1 MVKDK
6 RQNYILNEIQQHK
19 KVNSKRL
26 AEELNVSE
34 DTVRRDLNELDRKGL
49 LLKIHGG
56 AISTVQRLYHY
67 NENVIFN
74 LDKKVIIANK
84 AVSLITDG
92 MVIIISG
99 GTTNLVLSRMIPKN
113 IRVTIYTYSLPIAMQ
128 LVEHPEVETIFI
140 GGKIEKKSMVT
151 VGIDVIQD
159 LSKIR
164 ADICFLGASSVNI
177 DHGITEVGYEV
188 SLVKKAMIA
197 SSDKVVSLVTSSKL
211 NDRQNYPVCTLDEIS
226 ALVTDLE
233 PSNALLKE
241 YLKADVKLL

>member
-6 RQNYILNEIQQHK
+6 RHNYILNKIQK
-19 KVNSKRL
+19 NRKVNSKRL

-74 LDKKVIIANK
+74 LEEKVTIANK
-84 AVSLITDG
+84 AVSLIKDG

-99 GTTNLVLSRMIPKN
+99 GTTNLVLSRLISKN

-128 LVEHPEVETIFI
+128 LVEHPEVEIIFI

-164 ADICFLGASSVNI
+164 ADICFLGASSI
-177 DHGITEVGYEV
+177 DVRHGITEVGYEV
-188 SLVKKAMIA
+188 SLVKKAMI
-197 SSDKVVSLVTSSKL
+197 SSSEKVVSLVTFSKL
-211 NDRQNYPVCTLDEIS
+211 NDRKNYPVCTLDKIS
-226 ALVTDLE
+226 TLVTDLDPTDE
-233 PSNALLKE
+233 LLDD
-241 YLKADVKLL
+241 YLKAGLKLL

>member
-6 RQNYILNEIQQHK
+6 RHNFILDKVRIHR
-19 KVNSKRL
+19 KVNSKKL
-26 AEELNVSE
+26 ASELNVSE

-49 LLKIHGG
+49 ILKVHGG
-56 AISTVQRLYHY
+56 AISTIQRLYHY

-74 LDKKVIIANK
+74 HDKKVIIANK
-84 AVSLITDG
+84 AVSLIKDG

-99 GTTNLVLSRMIPKN
+99 GTTNLVLSRLIPKN

-128 LVEHPEVETIFI
+128 LIEHPEVETIFI

-164 ADICFLGASSVNI
+164 ADICFLGASSVDV

-197 SSDKVVSLVTSSKL
+197 SSEKVVSLVTSAKL
-211 NDRQNYPVCTLDEIS
+211 NDRQNYAVCPLNKIAT
-226 ALVTDLE
+226 LVTDLA
-233 PSNALLKE
+233 PSDDALKD

>member
-6 RQNYILNEIQQHK
+6 RHNYMLDKIRMHG
-19 KVNSKRL
+19 KVNSKKL
-26 AEELNVSE
+26 AIELNVSE

-49 LLKIHGG
+49 LLKVHGG

-67 NENVIFN
+67 NENVIYD
-74 LDKKVIIANK
+74 LEKKVVIANK
-84 AVSLITDG
+84 AVSLISDG

-113 IRVTIYTYSLPIAMQ
+113 VRVTIYTYSLPIAMQ
-128 LVEHPEVETIFI
+128 LIEHPEVETIFI

-164 ADICFLGASSVNI
+164 ADICFLGASSVDI

-211 NDRQNYPVCTLDEIS
+211 NDRQNYPVCRLNEIFS
-226 ALVTDLE
+226 LVTDLD
-233 PSNALLKE
+233 PSDQKLSG
-241 YLKADVKLL
+241 YLMADVELL